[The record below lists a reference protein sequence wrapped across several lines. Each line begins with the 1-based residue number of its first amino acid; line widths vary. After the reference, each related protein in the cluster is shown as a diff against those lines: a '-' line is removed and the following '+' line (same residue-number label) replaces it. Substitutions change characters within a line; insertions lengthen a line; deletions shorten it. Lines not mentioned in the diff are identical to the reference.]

1 MNIIFEEGIMNSD
14 KLWNEFEKTG
24 TIYNYL
30 KYKKAYNVEYE
41 ISDELNDYEIEDV
54 EVED

>member
-1 MNIIFEEGIMNSD
+1 MNSD

-24 TIYNYL
+24 SIYNYL
-30 KYKKAYNVEYE
+30 RYKKAYNIEYE
-41 ISDELNDYEIEDV
+41 ISDELNDYEIEDF

>member
-1 MNIIFEEGIMNSD
+1 MNSD

-30 KYKKAYNVEYE
+30 KYKQAYNIEYE
-41 ISDELNDYEIEDV
+41 ISDELNDYKIEDF